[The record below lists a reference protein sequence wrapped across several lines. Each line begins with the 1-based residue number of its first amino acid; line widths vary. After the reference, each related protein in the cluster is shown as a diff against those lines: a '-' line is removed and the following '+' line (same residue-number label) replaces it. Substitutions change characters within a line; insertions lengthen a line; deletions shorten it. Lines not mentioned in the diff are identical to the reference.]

1 MLRQLLSLKQTKVSF
16 WKHLVWRHVYGA
28 NSKCTHHLNRLRLEE
43 NTSVNIDLF
52 VGLFLGLFWFFI
64 LSLGFSYL
72 VFALK
77 LGHILLKRNQ
87 NGPPGVH
94 WTQFCPQHLILISQ
108 MKVHTSTPEHW
119 FQSPHLSIS
128 LSSSLSISLSLMR
141 LFRMLMR
148 WPSIGVG
155 SCAIIFWTGAW
166 ADDLDFFLGGEQL
179 SSFHNLSLN

>member
-1 MLRQLLSLKQTKVSF
+1 MCT
-16 WKHLVWRHVYGA
+16 GA

-77 LGHILLKRNQ
+77 LGHILLKKNQ

-119 FQSPHLSIS
+119 FQSP
-128 LSSSLSISLSLMR
+128 
-141 LFRMLMR
+141 
-148 WPSIGVG
+148 
-155 SCAIIFWTGAW
+155 
-166 ADDLDFFLGGEQL
+166 
-179 SSFHNLSLN
+179 SSFHLPLPHEVVPHVDEVTLHWSRKLRNHILDRRLSRWFGLLLEWWAVIFLS

>member
-1 MLRQLLSLKQTKVSF
+1 MCT
-16 WKHLVWRHVYGA
+16 GA

-64 LSLGFSYL
+64 LSLDFSYL

-108 MKVHTSTPEHW
+108 MKVHTSTLEHW

-128 LSSSLSISLSLMR
+128 LSSSLSLMR

-148 WPSIGVG
+148 WPSIGVDG
-155 SCAIIFWTGAW
+155 IELNIVWNTNSSGWNPSCCMCG
-166 ADDLDFFLGGEQL
+166 
-179 SSFHNLSLN
+179 